1 MKAHHSSRAFRVGIA
16 GPVGSGKTALV
27 DRLSRRLYPRLS
39 LAVVTNDIYTKE
51 DAEFLLRQGTLPAD
65 RIRGVETG
73 ACPHSAI
80 REDASMNLQA
90 IADLEDALPGLELI
104 FVESGGD
111 NLGAAFSPELVD
123 VWIYV
128 IDVAE
133 GDKIPRKGGPGIM
146 RSDLLVINKIDL
158 APYVGASL
166 EVMDRDSRK
175 MRGDRPFLFTNLRDD
190 VGLDRIVA
198 WLEEKLAQ
206 PSHARRPLIDAHAPY
221 VGHPHSHSDGHEDVR
236 AHDHHHP
243 HEHAHGHGHAHD

>member
-1 MKAHHSSRAFRVGIA
+1 MAEETSRRAFRVGIA
-16 GPVGSGKTALV
+16 GPVGSGKTMLV
-27 DRLSRRLYPRLS
+27 DRLSQRLWPACN

-51 DAEFLLRQGTLPAD
+51 DAEYLLRQGTLPAE
-65 RIRGVETG
+65 RVRGVETG

-80 REDASMNLQA
+80 REDASMNLRA
-90 IADLEDALPGLELI
+90 IAELEDALPGLELI

-123 VWIYV
+123 IWIYV

-146 RSDLLVINKIDL
+146 RSDLLIINKIDL

-175 MRGDRPFLFTNLRDD
+175 MRNGRPFLFANLRDS
-190 VGLDRIVA
+190 VGLDEIVI
-198 WLEEKLAQ
+198 WLEEKMRLT
-206 PSHARRPLIDAHAPY
+206 SRDRHIVIDAHAPY
-221 VGHPHSHSDGHEDVR
+221 VGRAHAQGDEHGHHHHTHED
-236 AHDHHHP
+236 
-243 HEHAHGHGHAHD
+243 EHRH